1 MRYLGTG
8 FTLTLGGMRLRLS
21 LDLDDAPDHDDL
33 SSFGREDESNLA
45 GTSQHGTRLREQRP
59 AHHLRSHGT

>member
-8 FTLTLGGMRLRLS
+8 FSLTLGGMRLRLS
-21 LDLDDAPDHDDL
+21 LDLDDAPDGDDL
-33 SSFGREDESNLA
+33 CAAGREDERIVA
-45 GTSQHGTRLREQRP
+45 GTSQHGTHRDQRP